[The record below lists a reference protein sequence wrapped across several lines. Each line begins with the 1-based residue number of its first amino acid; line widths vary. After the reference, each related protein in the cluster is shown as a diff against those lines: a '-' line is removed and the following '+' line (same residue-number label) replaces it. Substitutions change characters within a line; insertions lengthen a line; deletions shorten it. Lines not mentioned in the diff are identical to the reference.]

1 MDEEGALQRVFP
13 WMKQEGAGYGR
24 EPAAGRGGLRNP
36 TTQPVF
42 VQSGLTK
49 IKPGSCLLTAT
60 KQQKQ
65 NQEHAKKEV
74 SEDHSVT

>member
-1 MDEEGALQRVFP
+1 
-13 WMKQEGAGYGR
+13 MKQEGAGYGG

-36 TTQPVF
+36 TTQPVC
-42 VQSGLTK
+42 VQSGLT

-60 KQQKQ
+60 IQQKR